1 MCIGT
6 ECNVFLLFVLYG
18 IYPESGQI
26 YDILYQLQLQPFNG
40 LSGRKHQRVLGLPDF
55 TGHQVQGVHHLVPG
69 VGDDRVAVVVGH
81 NDWWS
86 LLSLIY

>member
-1 MCIGT
+1 MIFT
-6 ECNVFLLFVLYG
+6 E
-18 IYPESGQI
+18 
-26 YDILYQLQLQPFNG
+26 LQLQPLNG
-40 LSGRKHQRVLGLPDF
+40 LSGGEHQGVLGLSDF
-55 TGHQVQGVHHLVPG
+55 TGHQVQGVHHLVPR